1 MADHVKIFDTTLR
14 DGEQSPGFALTSPQ
28 KVEMAH
34 QLARLG
40 VDVIEAGFP
49 AASPDDFAAVRAGM
63 MRLKFERLGCN
74 ARKMM
79 PTSECWCYKA
89 GPNGETWSTLG
100 GGATLTDALEFAVAS
115 APTETRWR
123 VVGWTPV
130 YGD

>member
-1 MADHVKIFDTTLR
+1 MNYTILDTDALR
-14 DGEQSPGFALTSPQ
+14 VSL
-28 KVEMAH
+28 
-34 QLARLG
+34 
-40 VDVIEAGFP
+40 
-49 AASPDDFAAVRAGM
+49 
-63 MRLKFERLGCN
+63 
-74 ARKMM
+74 
-79 PTSECWCYKA
+79 A